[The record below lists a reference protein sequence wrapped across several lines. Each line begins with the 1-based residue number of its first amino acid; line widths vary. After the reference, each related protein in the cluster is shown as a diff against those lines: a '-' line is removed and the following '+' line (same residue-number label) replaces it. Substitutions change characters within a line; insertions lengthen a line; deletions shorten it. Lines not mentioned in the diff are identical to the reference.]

1 MITEIEL
8 VEMVIEH
15 FDEMDRESFLE
26 YVNYV
31 LDTDYIIEDI
41 DWGTH

>member
-1 MITEIEL
+1 MITEAEL

-15 FDEMDRESFLE
+15 FDEMGREDFLDK
-26 YVNYV
+26 VN
-31 LDTDYIIEDI
+31 LILTTDYTVKDI